1 MQGQSQKRLRV
12 LSLNCWGLW
21 LVADKRRQRIEAIA
35 DWIAHS
41 SSPLAASSYSSERH
55 AGGIEEQGEVGEGY
69 DVVALQEL
77 WVRSDYEHVAE
88 RAKEAGLV
96 HSRFFYSGAIGSGL
110 AILSRHPIV
119 SAFVS
124 PYPLNGFPLHFIEG
138 DFFAGKAVC
147 GVCVDVEG
155 VGKVD
160 VLNTHMYAPGGE
172 GDTITGA
179 HRVAQAW
186 ELARIATEKAERG
199 RHVLVMGDFNSQ
211 PHSLIMRLITTNGSL
226 LDSFAETHPPP
237 PSITSAAHRALSPVE
252 AMHAHGITCDSPL
265 NTYSAPKLRKKRSG
279 DEVVLRGGKRLDYI
293 LYRSPADSP
302 WQLRAESTSLELT
315 EPIPS
320 LGVSYSDHFAL
331 STTFSFTQQQ
341 QRLPD
346 PLTPDLLSPALSNLH
361 GAYRASLASSRFQLR
376 MFLGCIAAALGLTVA
391 SSFEPLRA
399 LNWLFTLLGVVAGA
413 GGATFLYTGFLGGS
427 WEAGQLRNVITE
439 MEAELQRIRIARV
452 DERGSV
458 EMDDGGWTR

>member
-1 MQGQSQKRLRV
+1 MDPAQGTRLRA

-21 LVADKRRQRIEAIA
+21 LVADKRKQRIDAIA

-41 SSPLAASSYSSERH
+41 SEPQSFHS
-55 AGGIEEQGEVGEGY
+55 GGDGFDI
-69 DVVALQEL
+69 VALQEL
-77 WVRSDYEHVAE
+77 WVRSDYDLIAA

-119 SAFVS
+119 AAFVS

-147 GVCVDVEG
+147 GVTLEVHG

-172 GDTITGA
+172 GDNVTGA

-199 RHVLVMGDFNSQ
+199 RHVLVTGDFNSQ
-211 PHSLIMRLITTNGSL
+211 PHSVIMQMIQTHGSL
-226 LDSFAETHPPP
+226 LDAWAETHPAP
-237 PSITSAAHRALSPVE
+237 PSITSAQHRALSPAEV
-252 AMHAHGITCDSPL
+252 MHAHGITCDSPL
-265 NTYSAPKLRKKRSG
+265 NTYSAAKLKKRRSG
-279 DEVVLRGGKRLDYI
+279 DEVFLRGGKRLDYF

-302 WQLRAESTSLELT
+302 WQLAPESCELALT
-315 EPIPS
+315 EPVPA

-331 STTFSFTQQQ
+331 SATFSFTQRQ

-346 PLTPDLLSPALSNLH
+346 PLSPDLLSPALSTLH
-361 GAYRASLASSRFQLR
+361 LAYRASLASSRTQLR
-376 MFLGCIAAALGLTVA
+376 IFASCVLAAVGLAVA
-391 SSFEPLRA
+391 ASFEPIRA
-399 LNWLFTLLGVVAGA
+399 LAWLFVALGTAAGA
-413 GGATFLYTGFLGGS
+413 VGATLLYTGFVGGS
-427 WEAGQLRNVITE
+427 WEAGQLRNVIGE
-439 MEAELQRIRIARV
+439 MEAELQRIRIAQV
-452 DERGSV
+452 EERGSV
-458 EMDDGGWTR
+458 EIEDGGWVR

>member
-1 MQGQSQKRLRV
+1 M
-12 LSLNCWGLW
+12 
-21 LVADKRRQRIEAIA
+21 
-35 DWIAHS
+35 
-41 SSPLAASSYSSERH
+41 
-55 AGGIEEQGEVGEGY
+55 
-69 DVVALQEL
+69 
-77 WVRSDYEHVAE
+77 
-88 RAKEAGLV
+88 
-96 HSRFFYSGAIGSGL
+96 
-110 AILSRHPIV
+110 

-199 RHVLVMGDFNSQ
+199 RHVLIVRSAFSDDRRRATNTPELAQMGDFNSQ
-211 PHSLIMRLITTNGSL
+211 PHSIIMRLITTHGSL
-226 LDSFAETHPPP
+226 LDSFAQTHPPP
-237 PSITSAAHRALSPVE
+237 PSITSAAHRAFSPVE

-302 WQLRAESTSLELT
+302 WQLRAESTSLEMT
-315 EPIPS
+315 EPVPS

-341 QRLPD
+341 QKLPN

-376 MFLGCIAAALGLTVA
+376 VFLGCLAAALGLTIA